1 MEGFSPWILKI
12 SPMIKFKTK
21 YVLPTGFTLIEVII
35 SLGVF
40 GLIIGGLFSLLPWG
54 VDNINKLSDRNT
66 ALGLVDAVQVE
77 LERLGFSVVEHGTK
91 RLDGLYDASGSPTDI
106 SNGDIRS
113 LILVAPQNG
122 GKVSLERVI
131 EVFQSSQK
139 RLSGRDLADGKDIE
153 NAVTDYG
160 GLIDFNR
167 NNDQPISLEGFEFP
181 EDSNIISRWIE
192 PKDRYF
198 AILCSQF
205 AKHPQLYSDPQSR
218 HVHHPSNGYL
228 SLQVEIQWPYKVY
241 DPSGEDYARVID
253 PKYRSSLT
261 FPLAIVR

>member
-1 MEGFSPWILKI
+1 MSKRSCRCCIDR
-12 SPMIKFKTK
+12 
-21 YVLPTGFTLIEVII
+21 GFTLIEVII

-54 VDNINKLSDRNT
+54 VDNVHKLSDRNT
-66 ALGLVDAVQVE
+66 ALGLVDAVQIE

-91 RLDGLYDASGSPTDI
+91 RLDGLYDPSGAPTDI

-113 LILVAPQNG
+113 LILVSPRNG
-122 GKVSLERVI
+122 NKVSLERVI

-139 RLSGRDLADGKDIE
+139 KLSGNELADGKTVE
-153 NAVTDYG
+153 KAVTDYG
-160 GLIDFNR
+160 GLIHFKR
-167 NNDQPISLEGFEFP
+167 NDGKPISLEGFQFP
-181 EDSNIISRWIE
+181 EDSLFSSRWIE

-205 AKHPQLYSDPQSR
+205 SKQPQLDTDPPSK
-218 HVHHPSNGYL
+218 HFHHPSNGYL
-228 SLQVEIQWPYKVY
+228 ALQIEIQWPYKVY
-241 DPSGEDYARVID
+241 DPAGTDFQRTIEPR
-253 PKYRSSLT
+253 YRSSIS

>member
-1 MEGFSPWILKI
+1 MHR
-12 SPMIKFKTK
+12 
-21 YVLPTGFTLIEVII
+21 LPTGFTLIEVII

-54 VDNINKLSDRNT
+54 VDNVTKLADRNT

-91 RLDGLYDASGSPTDI
+91 RLDGLYDPSGSPSDI

-113 LILVAPQNG
+113 LILVSPKSG
-122 GKVSLERVI
+122 GRVSLERVI
-131 EVFQSSQK
+131 EVFQSSQN
-139 RLSGRDLADGKDIE
+139 RLSGNDLADGKDVE
-153 NAVTDYG
+153 RAVTDYG
-160 GLIDFNR
+160 GSIEFSR
-167 NNDQPISLEGFEFP
+167 SNDQPISLKGFEFP
-181 EDSNIISRWIE
+181 QDSKIISRWIE

-205 AKHPQLYSDPQSR
+205 AKHPQLNSDPPSR

-228 SLQVEIQWPYKVY
+228 SLHVEIQWPYKVY
-241 DPSGEDYARVID
+241 DPSGKDFSRVVE
-253 PKYRSSLT
+253 PRYRSSLT